1 MLARKRGVLRGGQ
14 MTPKLL
20 EIFSLDF
27 LGHLYMSEKTRAE
40 FSKKSHFWNT
50 LVDAKT
56 SEKRHYPPREGVL
69 TDRHTR
75 QRKHQCA
82 TQPL

>member
-1 MLARKRGVLRGGQ
+1 MLAKKRGVWRGGQ

-27 LGHLYMSEKTRAE
+27 LGHLYMSEKTRVE

-50 LVDAKT
+50 LMTNSYQFRAGWG
-56 SEKRHYPPREGVL
+56 EFWNAL
-69 TDRHTR
+69 
-75 QRKHQCA
+75 
-82 TQPL
+82 